1 MAVLCKLA
9 YPQKYRACT
18 WELADDPEGRE
29 HWLDHFMRHVETT
42 LEHVAQQYGPQAPEQ
57 VEQFRTEYLAGLLE
71 RRTNPDKFKPLT
83 ILSLDAY
90 RDGMLRRY
98 NWPDHSNS

>member
-18 WELADDPEGRE
+18 WELADDPEGRD
-29 HWLDHFMRHVETT
+29 HWLGHFMRHVDST
-42 LEHVAQQYGPQAPEQ
+42 LEHIVQQYGPQSPERI
-57 VEQFRTEYLAGLLE
+57 EQFRTEYLGGLQE

-83 ILSLDAY
+83 ILALDAVP
-90 RDGMLRRY
+90 RRH
-98 NWPDHSNS
+98 PAPVQLARSV